1 MFSINE
7 YEYFYSVAQDL
18 FLPQICIEIIF
29 NLKDDTMKTSITF
42 LAALLI
48 SSFSF
53 GQNLTKKIDSI
64 ITDNFKKNPDVGIS
78 VGFIENN
85 KEFFISHGTLNVE
98 TQNQIDKNSIF
109 EIASITKILTSNL
122 IAQAVIEHKIKL
134 DDYIDNFL
142 PKAYVLQENLKNR
155 IKISDLASHQS
166 GLPDID
172 FGKLIAKDPQQP
184 INSVTEETLS
194 VIVNKCSELKDLG
207 KYRYSTMGYSLLG
220 QILEKVYGKSYDK
233 IIREKMLEPL
243 KMTNTLTEDFNVK
256 NRTTAYNAEG
266 GIQEFM
272 KWNVT
277 APAGL
282 VKSNASDMVKF
293 LKAILNKKTLVGKAG
308 IITEK
313 IFYKD
318 KNRELG
324 LGTNILT
331 DDKNTIYLKSG
342 DSMGQSSII
351 CYNRVRNWGIV
362 ILLDHRN
369 SNLRQNLL
377 NAIYDTVL
385 K

>member
-1 MFSINE
+1 
-7 YEYFYSVAQDL
+7 
-18 FLPQICIEIIF
+18 
-29 NLKDDTMKTSITF
+29 MKTSITF

-85 KEFFISHGTLNVE
+85 KEFFTAYGTLNAE
-98 TQNQIDKNSIF
+98 TQKQIDKNSIF

-122 IAQAVIEHKIKL
+122 IAQAVMEHKLKL
-134 DDYIDNFL
+134 DHYIDNFL
-142 PKAYVLQENLKNR
+142 PKGYVLHENLKNK

-172 FGKLIAKDPQQP
+172 FGKLIALDPQQP
-184 INSVTEETLS
+184 MNSITEETL
-194 VIVNKCSELKDLG
+194 IVLINNCSELKDFG
-207 KYRYSTMGYSLLG
+207 KYRYSTMGYTLLG
-220 QILEKVYGKSYDK
+220 QILEKAYGNSYDK

-243 KMTNTLTEDFNVK
+243 KMTNTLTKDFDVK
-256 NRTTAYNAEG
+256 NSTTAHNPEG

-282 VKSNASDMVKF
+282 IKSNTSDMVKF
-293 LKAILNKKTLVGKAG
+293 LKAILIKETVVGKAG

-318 KNRELG
+318 ENRELG
-324 LGTNILT
+324 LGTNIST

-351 CYNRVRNWGIV
+351 CYNRVKNWGIV

-369 SNLRQNLL
+369 SKMRQNLL
-377 NAIYDTVL
+377 NTIYDTVL